1 MKRLPALLSLLLFLA
16 LCASLA
22 YWLLQWLAPPQ
33 RPVTAAPVATRS
45 MPPLMA
51 ATNLFGGN
59 GQGSSLANVQLRGV
73 IRSGLAAGS
82 VAIISAEGK
91 PARALRVHA
100 EVLPG
105 IQVKE
110 IHARTVILSDK
121 GAERELALPSFVAQ
135 AGGLPETAPA
145 NAPVQGVMQGTA
157 QGTTQG
163 TLQQA
168 PAGTP
173 PAPNLP
179 PAVQGVGGSGT
190 TGAGAAGASGAS
202 GGESAAPASAQ
213 APRPE
218 MRTEMKTDNQRR

>member
-33 RPVTAAPVATRS
+33 RPVIAAPVATRS

-59 GQGSSLANVQLRGV
+59 GQGSALANVQLRGV
-73 IRSGLAAGS
+73 IRSGLAADS
-82 VAIISAEGK
+82 VAIISAEGR

-135 AGGLPETAPA
+135 ASGLSETVSA
-145 NAPVQGVMQGTA
+145 NAPAQGVMQGTA
-157 QGTTQG
+157 QGTVQG
-163 TLQQA
+163 TPQQA

-173 PAPNLP
+173 PSPNPP

-190 TGAGAAGASGAS
+190 AGAAGAS

-218 MRTEMKTDNQRR
+218 MRTEIKTDNQRR